1 GHEQG
6 GTDDDDEDEQQHRHD
21 DVDVRQHLDA
31 LVQSQRHR
39 DRGQSADDVDDDQL
53 PQGVLRNADHLGQ
66 TAVDLQGAQTDG
78 DGDAEDGADDGD
90 DVDELADGTVDL
102 LAEDGLEDRAHPWG
116 QVAFVDEVREAQRRK
131 RED

>member
-1 GHEQG
+1 
-6 GTDDDDEDEQQHRHD
+6 HRHD

-39 DRGQSADDVDDDQL
+39 DRGQSADDADDDQL
-53 PQGVLRNADHLGQ
+53 PQGVLRNADDLGQ

-90 DVDELADGTVDL
+90 TSMNLPMGPWIFSPRMGWKIELTRGGRL
-102 LAEDGLEDRAHPWG
+102 R
-116 QVAFVDEVREAQRRK
+116 
-131 RED
+131 